1 MATKERK
8 ETSAERGSVSRSTAD
23 CAMERCGSQTR
34 APLCCL
40 RLLVVL
46 NVLVLASVVL
56 YAEDLTTLDGKTFT
70 NITEVTKYPKL
81 VVFTYNSNRTSV
93 AISNLPAEV
102 RAKYGIIIKT
112 NTPKVSVT
120 QTQANRFSNPVDI
133 FLWQNRESDLEQH
146 ESDYFT
152 TNEPPFG
159 FTRDKQRWIYLKH
172 AEIELSVWTKTW
184 FHQPDLKDL
193 EDSQEMHF
201 DIGQEGVVTNIFNK
215 FFEWDAVATR
225 NHTENFEKEM
235 ARRPMNQSDSDI
247 TKELYGGF
255 CIYTFSWESGKSQ
268 LRVSDS
274 APYSGSF
281 EKDDLIHFQT
291 LLTNL
296 PSMKEKLSSAIRNK
310 EAQKDLFK

>member
-46 NVLVLASVVL
+46 KVLVLASVVL

-235 ARRPMNQSDSDI
+235 ARRPMNQSDS
-247 TKELYGGF
+247 
-255 CIYTFSWESGKSQ
+255 
-268 LRVSDS
+268 

>member
-1 MATKERK
+1 MRST
-8 ETSAERGSVSRSTAD
+8 SRSMSDISSVVLIRT
-23 CAMERCGSQTR
+23 CCGWVCDHSR
-34 APLCCL
+34 APLRSL
-40 RLLVVL
+40 RLLVALSVL
-46 NVLVLASVVL
+46 ILPSVFS
-56 YAEDLTTLDGKTFT
+56 YAEDLTTLDGKIFT
-70 NITEVTKYPKL
+70 NITEITKYPKL

-93 AISNLPAEV
+93 AISNLPAEF

-112 NTPKVSVT
+112 NTPNVSVT
-120 QTQANRFSNPVDI
+120 QNQRSPFANPVDL

-159 FTRDKQRWIYLKH
+159 FTRDKQRWIYLRH
-172 AEIELSVWTKTW
+172 AGIELIAFTTTH
-184 FHQPDLKDL
+184 FHRPDLKDL

-201 DIGQEGVVTNIFNK
+201 DIGQEESVTNVFNK
-215 FFEWDAVATR
+215 FFEWDTVASK
-225 NHTENFEKEM
+225 NHTENFETEI
-235 ARRPMNQSDSDI
+235 ARCPMSRATSSI
-247 TKELYGGF
+247 VTELYGGV
-255 CIYTFSWESGKSQ
+255 CVYNFSWQDGKSQ
-268 LRVSDS
+268 LRVTDS

-310 EAQKDLFK
+310 ETQKDLFK